1 MAGPLP
7 PKVPVL
13 ALLAGGSAA
22 CARCEMRGDSRRA
35 EGAESLPRW
44 QRFPPGRE
52 QGGVGARSGCW
63 VVSHDECELSQE
75 WAMCD
80 PPQPQR
86 LAVRQVAAEL
96 GVSPQTIYRLFHAGK
111 LLGLQVETAV
121 RIDRASL
128 DE

>member
-1 MAGPLP
+1 
-7 PKVPVL
+7 
-13 ALLAGGSAA
+13 
-22 CARCEMRGDSRRA
+22 
-35 EGAESLPRW
+35 
-44 QRFPPGRE
+44 
-52 QGGVGARSGCW
+52 
-63 VVSHDECELSQE
+63 
-75 WAMCD
+75 MCD

-128 DE
+128 DEYIAAHRNVQPQVETSPPGAVAAERPEPPPTPPPSPRRKATRREKGFRFFPPV